1 MLCRYP
7 GARFSFKPIL
17 RKTDSSAPPHSGFPR
32 AFSVEHCKT
41 VKPSPKI
48 TFWGGRGCTDFAPLG
63 SSGSRGCVDPNPSP
77 RPHYTHPLAALR
89 PPVSGRKPSRRSK
102 CATAADSTVACDLF
116 LAVLAFLGDE
126 SKLYCSLSV
135 SIHRSVRIQRIL
147 QACAAETA
155 IRYLSA
161 FQRFASTCESLDYSL
176 IQLEEVDMADV
187 LITLSLERHEDFSA
201 GSCSITTIK
210 ALRWVCRN
218 TETDCLSK
226 AYGPLLSS
234 FLSRKLPKD
243 RKEAVPLPLFALV
256 HFERRILSS
265 SASIGEILILGAIL
279 ATAWAS
285 LRFADSQRIE
295 WSSFSFDVATF
306 RGVCYQTKTSWRGQ
320 PFGFICSGFLSHGS
334 HSWVAKWLRVLDSLG
349 SQNFRD
355 YACHASFLWLELD
368 SDANPI
374 LPLQAM
380 TYSTA
385 LKWLRYFLSFPG
397 SLSPLFFRLQTTPFI
412 V

>member
-1 MLCRYP
+1 MKRP
-7 GARFSFKPIL
+7 VSPDNKR
-17 RKTDSSAPPHSGFPR
+17 DPR
-32 AFSVEHCKT
+32 AKNQAKPTPLAFTATRHAVSVVGSPLMRIPTPKT
-41 VKPSPKI
+41 MSALAIQTRRKSPALPASGKPVPAEPI
-48 TFWGGRGCTDFAPLG
+48 HPRGDLPPQGTSSGTASCALG
-63 SSGSRGCVDPNPSP
+63 SSGSRGCVDPNP

-161 FQRFASTCESLDYSL
+161 FQRFASTCESLHYSL
-176 IQLEEVDMADV
+176 IQLEEVDMADI

-265 SASIGEILILGAIL
+265 SASIGEILILEP
-279 ATAWAS
+279 
-285 LRFADSQRIE
+285 F
-295 WSSFSFDVATF
+295 
-306 RGVCYQTKTSWRGQ
+306 WR
-320 PFGFICSGFLSHGS
+320 L
-334 HSWVAKWLRVLDSLG
+334 LG
-349 SQNFRD
+349 PHCALQI
-355 YACHASFLWLELD
+355 
-368 SDANPI
+368 AN
-374 LPLQAM
+374 A
-380 TYSTA
+380 
-385 LKWLRYFLSFPG
+385 
-397 SLSPLFFRLQTTPFI
+397 
-412 V
+412 